1 MILTQNVLQKIC
13 MLVIELQQLQ
23 VLKIR
28 ATQDQVQSTG
38 TAFDEAPQTACWKT
52 WTWWCSKS

>member
-38 TAFDEAPQTACWKT
+38 TAFDEAPQTAC
-52 WTWWCSKS
+52 